1 MMEEKKKAVGE
12 NRLKRKASPSSP
24 LSPPSSPT
32 PSSASS
38 CSGGASTT
46 PQFSFSKEVNVVDDV
61 IRETLD
67 QCFENSDHILG
78 KVEARKVFHKKI
90 NSDCVYYSRVKI
102 FDASYDYRYNQ
113 IKHQYLLPLEL
124 EVPDFRK
131 LTCLYYSLLQ
141 GTIMDPSV
149 TRLACKSLAVG
160 NVDLRLYSLCVF
172 LASISTRRTFNDN
185 FVFPS
190 CVGRSSTGKS
200 KMLHSFT
207 SCAKIV
213 SFDSQ
218 GVSRYELKE
227 HQTSYYF
234 HDFDLENIFSKSN
247 LQAVKCIMRGERIT
261 VKTNGATQELM
272 PAFCFLTANQA
283 LFQHRDAYGRILN
296 DSTRFPVHKLRKAD
310 LEAVQYRLLE
320 IYYAKPGPKVH
331 LSVFDYDISMEQA
344 RTALSILIL
353 QEMDKLK
360 DQHPLRVGSPVL
372 FPSVFRGMTIAA
384 EDMARVLG
392 VSEQAIVSKIQQ
404 YQVLYKEKEK
414 AKASEDISIPSF
426 SL

>member
-1 MMEEKKKAVGE
+1 MEEEKIPGNNK
-12 NRLKRKASPSSP
+12 LKRKAACSSP
-24 LSPPSSPT
+24 PPSLSPTSDSSSSSPD
-32 PSSASS
+32 
-38 CSGGASTT
+38 GAAT

-67 QCFENSDHILG
+67 LCFENPENILG
-78 KVEARKVFHKKI
+78 KVEARRVFHEKI

-124 EVPDFRK
+124 ETPDFRK
-131 LTCLYYSLLQ
+131 LTSLYYSLLQ

-149 TRLACKSLAVG
+149 TRLACKSSAVG

-234 HDFDLENIFSKSN
+234 HDFDMENIFAKSN

-272 PAFCFLTANQA
+272 PAFCFLTANQS
-283 LFQHRDAYGRILN
+283 LFQHKDECGRILN
-296 DSTRFPVHKLRKAD
+296 DRTRYPVNKLRKAD

-353 QEMDKLK
+353 QEMDKIK

-384 EDMARVLG
+384 EDMARVMC
-392 VSEQAIVSKIQQ
+392 VSEHAILSKIQS

-414 AKASEDISIPSF
+414 LKATEDIFIPSF